1 MAERLSRLLDAVGSV
16 STALLAADAGEA
28 GQAGAGSGDGV
39 KATSALDVVATEARK
54 LAGADAGLVLLPTG
68 EGGLEVVAASADRPE
83 GLVGTVIEPDSPV
96 VEHLLA
102 GEPVFIDDSATD
114 PRMTTA
120 IAPRFGPSMM
130 LPLRSGSRVMGTL
143 VLPRLRGA
151 PGYTAEDHLF
161 ATQFAA
167 QAALALLLADAQRD
181 RERLAVYEE
190 RDRIARDLHD
200 LVIQRLF
207 ATGLMLQGAQR
218 RADDP
223 TIDPEIKDGIGRAV
237 DELDATIQEVRTAI
251 FALQQSPAEA
261 PSGLRTRV
269 LREVSTVAVPLGF
282 QPSVRFVGA
291 VEARVGELSAK
302 NLVAALR
309 EALSNALRHAGAS
322 RIDVV
327 IDATAVLADGSSGVR
342 LVVSDDGVGIPATGR
357 RSGLNNLAQRA
368 ESLGGTSTYG
378 PRPDGAGTAV
388 VWEVPL

>member
-1 MAERLSRLLDAVGSV
+1 MAERLARLLDAVGSV
-16 STALLAADAGEA
+16 SHALLADDTDDTADSTRAM
-28 GQAGAGSGDGV
+28 DI
-39 KATSALDVVATEARK
+39 VASEARR

-83 GLVGTVIEPDSPV
+83 GLVGTLIEPDSPV

-102 GEPVFIDDSATD
+102 GEPVFVDDTASD
-114 PRMTTA
+114 PRMTSA
-120 IAPRFGPSMM
+120 IAPRFGPTMM
-130 LPLRSGSRVMGTL
+130 LPLSSGNRVMGTL
-143 VLPRLRGA
+143 ALPRLRGG
-151 PGYTAEDHLF
+151 PGYTEEERFF

-218 RADDP
+218 RADSP
-223 TIDPEIKDGIGRAV
+223 AMDPEVKDGIGRAV

-251 FALQQSPAEA
+251 FALHQSPAEA

-269 LREVSTVAVPLGF
+269 LREVSTIAGPLGF

-309 EALSNALRHAGAS
+309 EALSNALRHADAS

-327 IDATAVLADGSSGVR
+327 IDATAVLDDGTAAVR
-342 LVVSDDGVGIPATGR
+342 LVVSDDGVGIPVNGR
-357 RSGLNNLAQRA
+357 RSGLNNLARRA

-378 PRPDGAGTAV
+378 PRPEGLGTAV

>member
-1 MAERLSRLLDAVGSV
+1 MAERLAKLLDAVIAV
-16 STALLAADAGEA
+16 STTLLDTDADG
-28 GQAGAGSGDGV
+28 GS
-39 KATSALDVVATEARK
+39 
-54 LAGADAGLVLLPTG
+54 GADALNTVAAQARRLADASAGIVLLPTG

-83 GLVGTVIEPDSPV
+83 GLVGIVIEPDSPV
-96 VEHLLA
+96 AAHLLA
-102 GEPVFIDDSATD
+102 GEPVFVEDSATD
-114 PRMTTA
+114 LRMSTV

-130 LPLRSGSRVMGTL
+130 LPLRSGGRVVGTL
-143 VLPRLRGA
+143 ALPRLRGE
-151 PGYTAEDHLF
+151 PGYTEEERFF

-167 QAALALLLADAQRD
+167 QAALALLLSDSQRD

-223 TIDPEIKDGIGRAV
+223 GVKDGIGRAV
-237 DELDATIQEVRTAI
+237 DELDATIQEVRTTI
-251 FALQQSPAEA
+251 FALQQSPAET

-291 VEARVGELSAK
+291 VDARVGERSAK

-309 EALSNALRHAGAS
+309 EALSNVLRHAGAT
-322 RIDVV
+322 RVDVIV
-327 IDATAVLADGSSGVR
+327 DSTAFLDDGTTAAVR
-342 LVVSDDGVGIPATGR
+342 LVVSDDGVGIPLTGR
-357 RSGLNNLAQRA
+357 RSGLHNLVRRA
-368 ESLGGTSTYG
+368 ESLGGTSTFG
-378 PRPDGAGTAV
+378 SRPDGDGTAV

>member
-1 MAERLSRLLDAVGSV
+1 MAERLARLLDAVGSV
-16 STALLAADAGEA
+16 GHALLTDDAD
-28 GQAGAGSGDGV
+28 
-39 KATSALDVVATEARK
+39 SALDTVAAEARR

-68 EGGLEVVAASADRPE
+68 EGGLEVVAASADRPQ
-83 GLVGTVIEPDSPV
+83 GLVGTLVEPDSPV
-96 VEHLLA
+96 VAQLLA
-102 GEPVFIDDSATD
+102 GVPVFVDDSATD

-120 IAPRFGPSMM
+120 IAPRFGPTMM

-143 VLPRLRGA
+143 VLPRLRGG
-151 PGYTAEDHLF
+151 PCYTEEERFF
-161 ATQFAA
+161 ATWFAA
-167 QAALALLLADAQRD
+167 QATLALLLADAQRG

-207 ATGLMLQGAQR
+207 ATGLMLQGARR
-218 RADDP
+218 RAEDP
-223 TIDPEIKDGIGRAV
+223 TAGAEVRDGIGRAV

-251 FALQQSPAEA
+251 FALQQSPTEA

-291 VEARVGELSAK
+291 VEARVGELGAK

-309 EALSNALRHAGAS
+309 ETLSNALRHAEAS

-327 IDATAVLADGSSGVR
+327 IDATAVLDDGTAAVR
-342 LVVSDDGVGIPATGR
+342 LLVSDDGVGIPAGGR
-357 RSGLNNLAQRA
+357 RSGLSNLARRA
-368 ESLGGTSTYG
+368 ESLGGTATYG
-378 PRPDGAGTAV
+378 PRPDGLGTAV